1 MNMKDRLVNKLAL
14 GFICGAISGTLIVL
28 LINAISK
35 SSYHIAT
42 PDLAEAIGTEA
53 AVILQTMLSGLYG
66 LVCIGGTE
74 FFRIE
79 KWSLLRSTMT
89 HLVCILVSFT
99 TIGLILRWIRFDLP
113 SLLFLLFI
121 AVAYF
126 IIWIIMSIRWKRSIR
141 EMNSELEKYKKENS
155 K

>member
-1 MNMKDRLVNKLAL
+1 MKDRLVNKLAL
-14 GFICGAISGTLIVL
+14 GFIFGAVSGTLIVL
-28 LINAISK
+28 LINIIAK

-53 AVILQTMLSGLYG
+53 AVILQILLSGLYG

-99 TIGLILRWIRFDLP
+99 AIGLILRWIRFDLP
-113 SLLFLLFI
+113 SLLFLLTI
-121 AVAYF
+121 AVTYF

>member
-1 MNMKDRLVNKLAL
+1 MSMKDRLVNKLAL
-14 GFICGAISGTLIVL
+14 GFIFGAISGTLIVL
-28 LINAISK
+28 LINTISK
-35 SSYHIAT
+35 SNYHIAT
-42 PDLAEAIGTEA
+42 PALAEAIGTEV
-53 AVILQTMLSGLYG
+53 AVILQTLLSGLYG

-74 FFRIE
+74 FYRIE
-79 KWSLLRSTMT
+79 RWSLLRSTMT

-99 TIGLILRWIRFDLP
+99 TIGLILKWIRFDLP

>member
-1 MNMKDRLVNKLAL
+1 MKDRLVNKLAL
-14 GFICGAISGTLIVL
+14 GFIFGAISGTLIVL
-28 LINAISK
+28 LINTISK

-53 AVILQTMLSGLYG
+53 AVILQTLLSGLYG

-99 TIGLILRWIRFDLP
+99 TIGLILKWIRFDLP

>member
-1 MNMKDRLVNKLAL
+1 MKDRLVNKLAL
-14 GFICGAISGTLIVL
+14 GFIVGAISGTLIVL
-28 LINAISK
+28 LINTISK

-53 AVILQTMLSGLYG
+53 AVILQTLLSGLYG

>member
-1 MNMKDRLVNKLAL
+1 MKDRLVNKLAL
-14 GFICGAISGTLIVL
+14 GFIVRAISGTLIVL
-28 LINAISK
+28 LINTVSK

-53 AVILQTMLSGLYG
+53 AVILQTLLSGLYG

-99 TIGLILRWIRFDLP
+99 TIGLILRWIRFDIP
-113 SLLFLLFI
+113 SLLFLLTI

>member
-1 MNMKDRLVNKLAL
+1 MKDRLVNKLAL
-14 GFICGAISGTLIVL
+14 GFIFGAISGTLIVL
-28 LINAISK
+28 LINTMSK

-42 PDLAEAIGTEA
+42 PDLAEAIGTES
-53 AVILQTMLSGLYG
+53 AVILQTLLSGLYG

-89 HLVCILVSFT
+89 HLVCILVSFS

>member
-1 MNMKDRLVNKLAL
+1 MKDRLVNKLAL
-14 GFICGAISGTLIVL
+14 GFIFGAVSGTLIVL
-28 LINAISK
+28 LINTISK

>member
-1 MNMKDRLVNKLAL
+1 MKDRLVNKLAL
-14 GFICGAISGTLIVL
+14 GFIVGAISGTLIVL
-28 LINAISK
+28 LINTISK

-42 PDLAEAIGTEA
+42 PDLAEAIGTES
-53 AVILQTMLSGLYG
+53 AVILQTLLSGLYG

-89 HLVCILVSFT
+89 HLVCILVSFS

>member
-1 MNMKDRLVNKLAL
+1 MKDRLVNKLTL
-14 GFICGAISGTLIVL
+14 GFIFGAISGTLIVL
-28 LINAISK
+28 LINTISK
-35 SSYHIAT
+35 STYHIAT

-53 AVILQTMLSGLYG
+53 AVILQTLLSGLYG

-99 TIGLILRWIRFDLP
+99 TIGLILKWIRFDLP

>member
-1 MNMKDRLVNKLAL
+1 MKDRLVNKLAL
-14 GFICGAISGTLIVL
+14 GFIFGAIVGTLIVL
-28 LINAISK
+28 LINTISK

-53 AVILQTMLSGLYG
+53 AVILQTLLSGLYG

-99 TIGLILRWIRFDLP
+99 TIGLILKWIRFDLP

>member
-1 MNMKDRLVNKLAL
+1 MKDRLVNKLAL
-14 GFICGAISGTLIVL
+14 GFIVGAISGTLIVL
-28 LINAISK
+28 LINTISK